1 MAKSSKL
8 RVMISSRC
16 DDLFP
21 APGGRTLSEIRKDL
35 KQEIEALEAFGRKIF
50 DVWINEETPPQ
61 GGSWDSWDVCLQAV
75 KDCDILIALCN
86 GNAGWAKDAGDIGIC
101 HAELATGMSQA
112 PAKVRLVALPNV
124 AITKTAE
131 GTRNQRFQEY
141 VKVQSRFR
149 GGTVTSEAALKAGVK
164 GVLSDSLIT
173 LAQAGVRDSNKGR
186 FSIGQALDW
195 SRMDFRAR
203 QTEMRRVL
211 RDTMRQRSGSLDDGD
226 HLIVRL
232 AGTEI
237 LIAPNA
243 IPAAIT
249 VSAAR
254 ELVGQPFLRD
264 HELANALK
272 LKRGGP
278 VHVIACHKTAT
289 ESQATKLLGFPDA
302 TVVSD
307 RFGIFVADNIQKVQF
322 AFMVNCRDDANTRN
336 NTQSFFAWLSQTGEE
351 KLLAERAMAR
361 ARIVRA
367 IAKEAGHHLPPHRG
381 P

>member
-1 MAKSSKL
+1 VGKGRGRHWDLPRRVGDRHVSSTCKGSL
-8 RVMISSRC
+8 GRSPKRC
-16 DDLFP
+16 DHKD
-21 APGGRTLSEIRKDL
+21 GRRNAQSALSRIR
-35 KQEIEALEAFGRKIF
+35 
-50 DVWINEETPPQ
+50 Q
-61 GGSWDSWDVCLQAV
+61 G
-75 KDCDILIALCN
+75 
-86 GNAGWAKDAGDIGIC
+86 
-101 HAELATGMSQA
+101 AE
-112 PAKVRLVALPNV
+112 PLP
-124 AITKTAE
+124 
-131 GTRNQRFQEY
+131 R
-141 VKVQSRFR
+141 
-149 GGTVTSEAALKAGVK
+149 GTVTSEAALKAGVK
-164 GVLSDSLIT
+164 GALSDGLIT

-237 LIAPNA
+237 LIVPNA

-264 HELANALK
+264 HELADALK

-351 KLLAERAMAR
+351 KLLAERATAR

-367 IAKEAGHHLPPHRG
+367 IAKEAGI
-381 P
+381 